1 MLFPEFS
8 TSPVGILSGSIVQ
21 NVSMDQN
28 GVFKELGPGSPF
40 ESIQYLKLFSR
51 LILKLFLETID
62 LFDLVKQ
69 ENLHFLDSYHRVLF
83 R

>member
-1 MLFPEFS
+1 MR
-8 TSPVGILSGSIVQ
+8 
-21 NVSMDQN
+21 SMDQN
-28 GVFKELGPGSPF
+28 NLLKELVPGTRFGSV
-40 ESIQYLKLFSR
+40 QYLKLFSR